1 MQVPQMFL
9 MGVLSLGIQ
18 ISKST
23 MANSVAPYIP
33 WQNNHGWWEKN
44 QVYKFMTILNLFW
57 GKYNYFQVTFK
68 ISLSDKIA
76 ACQL

>member
-33 WQNNHGWWEKN
+33 WQNNHGWWEKKSSV
-44 QVYKFMTILNLFW
+44 QIHDH
-57 GKYNYFQVTFK
+57 FK
-68 ISLSDKIA
+68 SFLRKI
-76 ACQL
+76 